1 MIYILNTELPDK
13 KNIYIALQYIFG
25 LGKRKVLFICQH
37 FGLLKKAKISNISI
51 SLKNQIISYIE
62 KNIKINEDLKQF
74 LALIKE
80 QQLRLKTY
88 KGQRLRYKL
97 PRRGQRTHT
106 NAQTAKKNKT

>member
-13 KNIYIALQYIFG
+13 KNLYIALQYVFG
-25 LGKRKVLFICQH
+25 LGKSRVMSVCHH
-37 FGLLKKAKISNISI
+37 FGLLQKAKISNISI
-51 SLKNQIISYIE
+51 SLKNQIIIYIE

-74 LALIKE
+74 LAQIKE

-88 KGQRLRYKL
+88 KGLRLRYKL

-106 NAQTAKKNKT
+106 NAQTVKKK